1 MASPKLHPAESSR
14 RSSSEHSQGM
24 AAACHD
30 DCVGTSTMVDAGHGA
45 DTAVQGTPNR
55 DEHGRGWLAQRLEG
69 EVTLKHAD
77 IIFLFCYFLSGLC
90 DSSVFRAWGC
100 FVSMQTGNTVFLG
113 LGASDYA
120 FRKTSKWL
128 KSLVSI
134 CSFVIG
140 SCVFSMSRWIGPQK
154 RRTLVS
160 TFAIQCALLIIAA
173 SLLQSGAISGK
184 TGPQSSSGGSGSGI
198 VTADDPQPDK
208 AMFLELVPIALV
220 AFQSSGQMAASRLLG
235 FNEIPTTVLTSLY
248 YDLASDPGLLL
259 PLSQNVKRNR
269 RLNAAI
275 GVIAGAIFGGWLARA
290 TGGIETALWIAAA
303 SKFVIANSWLFWK
316 GEQKIPSPV

>member
-128 KSLVSI
+128 KSPGFNL
-134 CSFVIG
+134 
-140 SCVFSMSRWIGPQK
+140 
-154 RRTLVS
+154 L
-160 TFAIQCALLIIAA
+160 CALLIIAA